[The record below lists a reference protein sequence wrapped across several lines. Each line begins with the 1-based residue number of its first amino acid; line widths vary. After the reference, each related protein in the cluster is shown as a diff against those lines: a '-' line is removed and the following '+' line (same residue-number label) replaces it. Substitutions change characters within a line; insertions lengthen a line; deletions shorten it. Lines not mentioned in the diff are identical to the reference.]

1 MGRLEQKYTN
11 NTTTDLGQ
19 KKQTSQRLASLN
31 VQKEKK
37 QQNENKSLQYAQSP
51 EMRDYEP
58 L

>member
-1 MGRLEQKYTN
+1 M
-11 NTTTDLGQ
+11 TDLGQ